1 MEIFWRDPLD
11 LACTILRN
19 WVLKPKYHGLTRI
32 YLRSE
37 TEKHIGAE
45 TAAVWEYIG
54 ILRDGYVGKPPGKID
69 LEKNDPSQGAVAK
82 KVGKDR
88 SFVSAADV
96 YNDLRA
102 QQFDYYVSPSVS
114 QRKLYL

>member
-54 ILRDGYVGKPPGKID
+54 ILRDGYEGKT
-69 LEKNDPSQGAVAK
+69 LSFEKSEQSQEAVAK
-82 KVGKDR
+82 TVGKDK

-102 QQFDYYVSPSVS
+102 TI
-114 QRKLYL
+114 